1 MASKKKISELIIA
14 IKTLYPYYS
23 KNSNDAENAVLIGTW
38 DMLLKDYTDAEVDAA
53 LAQCLRTC
61 KMPPTP
67 ADVIER
73 IQSAHKAYQPTAAEL
88 WGVYLDALHDAADLV
103 GCFGYTMRL
112 ADGRTQGQKAR
123 DDFQALFDKLP
134 AQIREYLG
142 TPSQLMRDAQ
152 LWANGEITQYDRN
165 KFEKNLPIM
174 TARLE
179 YRGELTTAKDRE
191 SLPAA
196 DEAFFESIRGKQK

>member
-14 IKTLYPYYS
+14 IKTIYPYYS

-38 DMLLKDYTDAEVDAA
+38 DMLLKDYTDAEISTA

-73 IQSAHKAYQPTAAEL
+73 IQAAHKAYQPTAGEL

-103 GCFGYTMRL
+103 GCFGYTIRL

-123 DDFQALFDKLP
+123 DDFQALFENLP
-134 AQIREYLG
+134 APIREYLG

-152 LWANGEITQYDRN
+152 LWTNGEITQYDRN

-179 YRGELTTAKDRE
+179 YRGELTEAKDRE
-191 SLPAA
+191 SLPTA
-196 DEAFFESIRGKQK
+196 DEAFSESIRGKL